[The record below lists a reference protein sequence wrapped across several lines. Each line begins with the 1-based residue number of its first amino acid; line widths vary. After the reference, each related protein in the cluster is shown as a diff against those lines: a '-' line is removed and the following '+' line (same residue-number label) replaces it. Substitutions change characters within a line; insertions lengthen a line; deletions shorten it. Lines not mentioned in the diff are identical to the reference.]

1 MEAVLGTNLEEPRV
15 YREAKAEGE
24 QIGELKGK
32 LASVPLLLKAGLT
45 VEQIA
50 EQLDLELAVVQ
61 KAAQQ

>member
-1 MEAVLGTNLEEPRV
+1 MLDINLEESRV
-15 YREAKAEGE
+15 YREAKAEGK

-50 EQLDLELAVVQ
+50 EQLGLKIAAVQ
-61 KAAQQ
+61 KAAQQTQ